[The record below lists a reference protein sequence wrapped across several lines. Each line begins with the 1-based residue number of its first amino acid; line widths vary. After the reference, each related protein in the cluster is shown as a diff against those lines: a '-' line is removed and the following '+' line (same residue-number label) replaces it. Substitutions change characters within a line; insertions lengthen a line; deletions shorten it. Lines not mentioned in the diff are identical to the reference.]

1 MLAVLLSVFYIVGRV
16 WEGPACHGSDF
27 EATAPMRLAT
37 TPGVSVAPVKLFN
50 CGRTGPAAVR
60 LRWAYLDVEPH
71 AGQVLSIAWLEFRRG
86 QSLVVDSRFR
96 VVGRMSVADKP
107 TWREGV
113 SFCGE
118 QS

>member
-1 MLAVLLSVFYIVGRV
+1 MLAILLPILYIAGRV
-16 WEGPACHGSDF
+16 WEEPACHGSDF
-27 EATAPMRLAT
+27 GEAAPMRQAT
-37 TPGVSVAPVKLFN
+37 MPGVSVASVKLFN
-50 CGRTGPAAVR
+50 SGRIGPVAVR
-60 LRWAYLDVEPH
+60 LGCAYLDVEPH
-71 AGQVLSIAWLEFRRG
+71 AGQVLSISWLEFRRG
-86 QSLVVDSRFR
+86 QSLVVYSRFR